1 MVKCVAIRRVAGTL
15 FAALAIGA
23 LTVTPASAIQADFTG
38 IVALSNC
45 SGSVVRPPAAL
56 DSDPALVMSNG
67 HCVKLM
73 GANEVIR
80 NQTVSRTFTLLNGAG
95 QNLGTL
101 RATKLAYATMKDTDV
116 SFYQLNQTYAQ
127 IRQQYGANALQLA
140 TTRPAQGAAIQVVSG
155 YWKRI
160 YSCNVDGFAYQ
171 LKEDVWTWRDSVRYT
186 SACNTIGGTS
196 GSPVIDSSGKVVA
209 INNTG
214 NESGGRCTLNNPCEV
229 SQTGQI
235 TVRQGINYAQQVHNI
250 PACIGAGN
258 QFDLTAAGC
267 TLPR

>member
-1 MVKCVAIRRVAGTL
+1 MIKRLAGTL

-23 LTVTPASAIQADFTG
+23 LTVTPAQAIQADFSG

-45 SGSVVRPPAAL
+45 SGSLVRPPAAR
-56 DSDPALVMSNG
+56 DTDPALVMSNG

-73 GANEVIR
+73 GASEVIR
-80 NQTVSRTFTLLNGAG
+80 NQASTRTFTLLNGTG

-101 RATKLAYATMKDTDV
+101 RSTKIAYATMKDTDV

-127 IRQQYGANALQLA
+127 IQQQYGSRALELSTA
-140 TTRPAQGAAIQVVSG
+140 HPTQGANIQVVSG

-160 YSCNVDGFAYQ
+160 YTCQIDGFAYQ
-171 LKEDVWTWRDSVRYT
+171 LKEASWTWRDSVRYT

-196 GSPVIDSSGKVVA
+196 GSPVIDTSTGKVVA

-214 NESGGRCTLNNPCEV
+214 NESGGRCTMNNPCEV
-229 SQTGQI
+229 SQSGQI
-235 TVRQGINYAQQVHNI
+235 TVRQGINYGQEIYNI
-250 PACIGAGN
+250 PACIGTGN
-258 QFDLTAAGC
+258 QFNLTAAGC

>member
-1 MVKCVAIRRVAGTL
+1 MIKRLAGTL

-23 LTVTPASAIQADFTG
+23 LTVTPAQAIQADFSG

-45 SGSVVRPPAAL
+45 SGSLVRPPAAR
-56 DSDPALVMSNG
+56 DTDPALVMSNG

-80 NQTVSRTFTLLNGAG
+80 NQTSSRTFTLLNGAG

-101 RATKLAYATMKDTDV
+101 RSTKLAYATMKDTDV

-127 IRQQYGANALQLA
+127 IQQQYGSRALELS
-140 TTRPAQGAAIQVVSG
+140 TTHPTQGANIQVVSG

-160 YSCNVDGFAYQ
+160 YTCQIDGFAYQ

-196 GSPVIDSSGKVVA
+196 GSPVIDTSTGKVVA

-229 SQTGQI
+229 SQSGQI
-235 TVRQGINYAQQVHNI
+235 TVRQGINYGQETYNI
-250 PACIGAGN
+250 PACIGTGN
-258 QFDLTAAGC
+258 QFTLTAPGC